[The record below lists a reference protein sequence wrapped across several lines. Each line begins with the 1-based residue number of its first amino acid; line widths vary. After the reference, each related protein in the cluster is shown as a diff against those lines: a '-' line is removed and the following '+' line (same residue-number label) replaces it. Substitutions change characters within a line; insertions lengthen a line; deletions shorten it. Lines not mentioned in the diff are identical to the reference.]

1 MFPRPA
7 WQSGRSIL
15 LRSSKCGRG
24 RPRSQDVKSP
34 SNPVV
39 RLRSPPARDVPSGMK
54 RLLRLRCSLVA
65 VLFPVAADA
74 AGDWSQLRAGMTREE
89 TTAVLGSE
97 LMASRGRGFDV
108 AIYDGRAEVL
118 YLNGQVVAWTAPAAS
133 DASSPPA
140 SAWQFDQTPRV
151 RLRVPAAQ
159 GANGS
164 PGANVRQRAILPSYR
179 W

>member
-1 MFPRPA
+1 
-7 WQSGRSIL
+7 
-15 LRSSKCGRG
+15 
-24 RPRSQDVKSP
+24 
-34 SNPVV
+34 
-39 RLRSPPARDVPSGMK
+39 MK

-74 AGDWSQLRAGMTREE
+74 AGDWSQLKAGMTREE
-89 TTAVLGSE
+89 TAAVLGTE

-118 YLNGQVVAWTAPAAS
+118 YLNGQVVAWTAPVAS
-133 DASSPPA
+133 DAPLPPA

-151 RLRVPAAQ
+151 RPRVQPAR
-159 GANGS
+159 GAT
-164 PGANVRQRAILPSYR
+164 GATGVGVRQRAILPAYR

>member
-1 MFPRPA
+1 
-7 WQSGRSIL
+7 
-15 LRSSKCGRG
+15 
-24 RPRSQDVKSP
+24 
-34 SNPVV
+34 
-39 RLRSPPARDVPSGMK
+39 MK

-65 VLFPVAADA
+65 VLFPVAAAA
-74 AGDWSQLRAGMTREE
+74 AGDWSQLKAGMTRDE

-97 LMASRGRGFDV
+97 LMASRGRGFDL

-133 DASSPPA
+133 EAPPPPL

-151 RLRVPAAQ
+151 RSRLPSASAAGQ
-159 GANGS
+159 MPDAR
-164 PGANVRQRAILPSYR
+164 VRQRAILPAYR